1 MSMQED
7 SRAVAVGLDVG
18 GTAIKGGLVTSQGKV
33 VSRRS
38 AATETNGGVDHV
50 IQRMSAMIREF
61 RREAEAQSLE
71 VRAVG
76 LGMPGTLSRRR
87 GVVISPPNLPGWR
100 DVAVVERLAAGV
112 GLSVVL
118 DNDANNAALG
128 EFVCGAGQGI
138 RDMALMTLGTGI
150 GGGLILDGKLW
161 RGFFENGGEIG
172 HTIIHAGGRPCK
184 CGQRGCLEAY
194 ASANSIVSQ
203 VLENLE
209 RGEQSCLRHLYNAGD
224 PIRAETIVDAAEA
237 GDKLARRVW
246 QEACTH
252 LAIACVNLQHLLN
265 LQRIVFSG
273 GLSGAGDR
281 LLRPVA
287 TAIKEISST
296 MLHDPPDLRIAALG
310 NDAGFIGSALSVF
323 SPD

>member
-1 MSMQED
+1 MQD
-7 SRAVAVGLDVG
+7 NSPTAAIGLDVG
-18 GTAIKGGLVTSQGKV
+18 GTAIKGGLVMPGGQV
-33 VSRRS
+33 LSRRS
-38 AATETNGGVDHV
+38 VATETGGGVDHV
-50 IQRMSAMIREF
+50 IQRMSEMVRDF
-61 RREAEAQSLE
+61 RREAEAQSLQI
-71 VRAVG
+71 RAVG

-87 GVVISPPNLPGWR
+87 GVVVSPPNLPGWR
-100 DVAVVERLAAGV
+100 DVPVVERMAAGV
-112 GLSVVL
+112 GLPVVL

-128 EFVCGAGQGI
+128 EFVCGAGRGI

-224 PIRAETIVDAAEA
+224 SIRAETIVDAAEA

-252 LAIACVNLQHLLN
+252 LAVACVNLQHLLN

-281 LLRPVA
+281 LLRPVT

-296 MLHDPPDLRIAALG
+296 MLHNPPELRIAALG

-323 SPD
+323 LPD